1 MNTVLASAKDPDTVK
16 AIRGST
22 GYASYMSQQV
32 SFMQILLTSCPK
44 SQFSITPSHW
54 TVRIKGCSLQM
65 SSSKDF
71 LSLLSIF
78 LVDKLCTFMISS
90 ALACSCLNSYS
101 NKLLCVVLEILY
113 LVHSVLLGCVFM
125 MNLETEMAQRLLDFS
140 LHRQQQWDTKGRCWH
155 NIVDGA
161 LAYHQQITI
170 HPITVK
176 VTILAILMR
185 GLKGASLQNQHE
197 GTWKSWS
204 HYQCDQC
211 GPKDCFP
218 SNAVGDWGICFAC
231 PVQALSWRQLFP
243 SSSSSSSSSSTPT
256 PSYRK
261 NSTSLGCIPHSLQF
275 LDHL

>member
-125 MNLETEMAQRLLDFS
+125 MNLETEMAQRFLDFS
-140 LHRQQQWDTKGRCWH
+140 LHGQQQWDTKRRCWR

-161 LAYHQQITI
+161 LAYHQRITI

-185 GLKGASLQNQHE
+185 GVKGFKSAKSARRNLKVMISLLM
-197 GTWKSWS
+197 WS
-204 HYQCDQC
+204 VWTQ
-211 GPKDCFP
+211 
-218 SNAVGDWGICFAC
+218 
-231 PVQALSWRQLFP
+231 RLF
-243 SSSSSSSSSSTPT
+243 S
-256 PSYRK
+256 
-261 NSTSLGCIPHSLQF
+261 F
-275 LDHL
+275 